1 MPTQFPGFPKAL
13 FGFLEDLARNN
24 NREWFQANKGRY
36 EADVVEPVL
45 RFIEAVGVEVL
56 PKISKSF
63 VADPRKSGGSMFRI
77 VRDTRFS
84 HDKRPYK
91 ENVACQ
97 FRHVL
102 GRDVHAPGFY
112 VHLEPGRVFIGAG
125 SWRPE
130 PAALDQIRAAIVA
143 RPAAWSRV
151 IDDPALSS
159 YFAGVE
165 GESLKRPPK
174 GIDPVHPHIEDLKR
188 KSHFVLKDVAPSRAL
203 RSAFLDD
210 VEETFTRAS
219 PLMRFLTEA
228 VGIPY

>member
-1 MPTQFPGFPKAL
+1 MAKQFSGFPKAL
-13 FGFLEDLARNN
+13 FTFLEDLARNN
-24 NREWFQANKGRY
+24 NREWFQAHKGRY

-56 PKISKSF
+56 PAISRSF

-125 SWRPE
+125 SWQPARP
-130 PAALDQIRAAIVA
+130 ALEQIRAAIAA
-143 RPAAWSRV
+143 RPAAWSRA
-151 IDDPALSS
+151 IGDPALSR
-159 YFAGVE
+159 YFGGIE
-165 GESLKRPPK
+165 GESLKRPPR
-174 GIDPVHPHIEDLKR
+174 GVDPDHPHIADLKR
-188 KSHFVLKDVAPSRAL
+188 KSHYVLKDVAPSRAL
-203 RSAFLDD
+203 RPAFLDD
-210 VEETFTRAS
+210 VEETFTQAS
-219 PLMRFLTEA
+219 PLMRFLAEA